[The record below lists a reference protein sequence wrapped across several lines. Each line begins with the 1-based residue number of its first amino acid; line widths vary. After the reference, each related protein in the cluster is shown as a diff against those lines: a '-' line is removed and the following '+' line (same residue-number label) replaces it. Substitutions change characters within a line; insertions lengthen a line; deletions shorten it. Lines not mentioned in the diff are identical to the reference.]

1 MSDLKLVAPDQPTPL
16 ERLLLDAATN
26 ESPSVEQRMRVRAAL
41 GLAVMTMPPP
51 PVARVGRIASL
62 GKVAIG
68 GAVAASAI
76 IALVFSG
83 ILDKPASSPGATV
96 AMTPAAPPSVTPPL
110 LARVATG
117 AEPVVSPLP
126 PIEPPTDQSASNPAT
141 LGRRNSAKPT
151 AKSISSVSK
160 SPAPLDSAS
169 DLGEQL
175 RLIDA
180 ARAAIAAGNSSA
192 ASQALS
198 SYSTKFPHGSFG
210 QEAAVL
216 RIETVDLQGNHAQA
230 ASLAKNFL
238 AQHPNSPHVSLVQ
251 RIADRGH

>member
-41 GLAVMTMPPP
+41 GLAAMTAPPP
-51 PVARVGRIASL
+51 PVARVGRLASL

-76 IALVFSG
+76 IALMLSG
-83 ILDKPASSPGATV
+83 VLRQPASSPGVTLSV
-96 AMTPAAPPSVTPPL
+96 APAPAAPPSVASHLPAP
-110 LARVATG
+110 VETG
-117 AEPVVSPLP
+117 AEPVASPLP
-126 PIEPPTDQSASNPAT
+126 PIEAPTEPSAGNPT
-141 LGRRNSAKPT
+141 SSRNSAKTT
-151 AKSISSVSK
+151 AKGISSVSK
-160 SPAPLDSAS
+160 SPAPVDSAS

-180 ARAAIAAGNSSA
+180 ARAAIAAGNASA

-198 SYSTKFPHGSFG
+198 SYSAKFPHGSFG

-230 ASLAKNFL
+230 ASLAQNFL

-251 RIADRGH
+251 RVANRAH